1 MTSWI
6 DEAVR
11 EEQRRDMLR
20 DAARRRLIA
29 QARVA
34 DRRPRRIHSPALVR
48 LGRWR
53 PGAAVF
59 RRATA
64 ASPRPE
70 SCDWPA
76 MARAAARSTIDAS
89 LAWIIVRTRY
99 GAQGLI
105 AWALL
110 PTPPGCRF
118 ISGGRL
124 AVLAYGDELLA
135 GRHTA
140 KTAPADAPPAARK
153 ELLCVAGG

>member
-53 PGAAVF
+53 PGAALF

-64 ASPRPE
+64 ALPRPE

-89 LAWIIVRTRY
+89 LAWIIVRTRAA
-99 GAQGLI
+99 GRAKGVVMRRWGLSST
-105 AWALL
+105 A
-110 PTPPGCRF
+110 
-118 ISGGRL
+118 L
-124 AVLAYGDELLA
+124 AVAE
-135 GRHTA
+135 R
-140 KTAPADAPPAARK
+140 
-153 ELLCVAGG
+153 